1 VRESVTAARAATAAD
16 TEAFGAALADALPF
30 PRAGPA
36 VLYLSGGLGAGK
48 TTLARGFLRRRGFT
62 GPVRSPTFALLECYE
77 LGEIVV
83 AHVDL
88 YRLEEPQELEG
99 LGLRDLAR
107 HGHVWLVEW
116 PERGAGHLP
125 PADLRVALEPL
136 IGEEGRAITVAG
148 ESPLGVAWLAGV
160 GRDAAARAGAVEI
173 AQRPK

>member
-1 VRESVTAARAATAAD
+1 MRESVTAAQ
-16 TEAFGAALADALPF
+16 TEAFGAALADALPS

-48 TTLARGFLRRRGFT
+48 TTLARGFLRRRGVA

-77 LGEIVV
+77 VADLVV

-88 YRLEEPQELEG
+88 YRLASPRDLEG

-107 HGHVWLVEW
+107 PGHVWLVEW

-125 PADLRVALEPL
+125 PPDLRIALEFP
-136 IGEEGRAITVAG
+136 GAEDRREITAEG
-148 ESPLGVAWLAGV
+148 ESAFGAAWLAGV
-160 GRDAAARAGAVEI
+160 PARRAA
-173 AQRPK
+173 QTQD

>member
-1 VRESVTAARAATAAD
+1 MRESITTTRAATAAD
-16 TEAFGAALADALPF
+16 TEAFGAALADALPY

-48 TTLARGFLRRRGFT
+48 TTLARGLLRRRGFI

-77 LGEIVV
+77 LGDLVV

-88 YRLEEPQELEG
+88 YRLEEPRELEG
-99 LGLRDLAR
+99 LGLRDLA
-107 HGHVWLVEW
+107 HPGHLWLVEW

-125 PADLRVALEPL
+125 PPDLRVALEL
-136 IGEEGRAITVAG
+136 LATEEGRAITVAG

-160 GRDAAARAGAVEI
+160 GAIQAGS
-173 AQRPK
+173 